1 MNVKTE
7 KESYPAGTAR
17 HIILDL
23 LRKTENEWACR
34 EIPPTNK
41 NGYTR
46 KIVFVKKENEGW
58 KHED

>member
-1 MNVKTE
+1 MNIKTE
-7 KESYPAGTAR
+7 KESYHVGTAR

-23 LRKTENEWACR
+23 LRQTENEWTCR
-34 EIPPTNK
+34 EIQPSKK
-41 NGYTR
+41 NGYVR

>member
-7 KESYPAGTAR
+7 KESYHAGTPR

-23 LRKTENEWACR
+23 LRKTENEWACM
-34 EIPPTNK
+34 EIQPTKK
-41 NGYTR
+41 NRFTR